1 MPWRTTGG
9 LIMSL
14 IPVVFVLSAF
24 AFWQKTLREPEYVGR
39 LYQREAQ
46 PIAGVLGERGEAF
59 QEDLEAAQGI
69 CDRWLAVRNQSAAGA
84 RFIGTCRQVLHLVV
98 LRLLFLWYVLPL
110 ALLAAFLGL
119 VEGLRLRARKKE
131 EFGYLSA
138 RKLHVAI
145 RLVLPLSLVA
155 VCAYLLM
162 PLPTSPGVV
171 MAAVPLVLGPVCLL
185 AAANLPEK
193 I

>member
-1 MPWRTTGG
+1 MPWRTTVG

-24 AFWQKTLREPEYVGR
+24 TLWQKTLREPEYVGR
-39 LYQREAQ
+39 LYQQETQQISGA
-46 PIAGVLGERGEAF
+46 LGERVESF
-59 QEDLEAAQGI
+59 NEDLDAARGI
-69 CDRWLAVRNQSAAGA
+69 CDSWLAVRGPSAAGA
-84 RFIGTCRQVLHLVV
+84 RFIGTCRQVLHLVT
-98 LRLLFLWYVLPL
+98 LRLLFLWYALPL

-162 PLPTSPGVV
+162 PLPTSPRMV
-171 MAAVPLVLGPVCLL
+171 MAAAPLVLGPVCLL
-185 AAANLPEK
+185 AGGNLPEK

>member
-1 MPWRTTGG
+1 MPWRTTVG

-46 PIAGVLGERGEAF
+46 QISQAVGERGESVRK
-59 QEDLEAAQGI
+59 DLDAAQRT
-69 CDRWLAVRNQSAAGA
+69 CDRWLAVREPSAAGA

-110 ALLAAFLGL
+110 ALLAALLGL

-155 VCAYLLM
+155 ACAYLLM
-162 PLPTSPGVV
+162 PVPTSPGAV
-171 MAAVPLVLGPVCLL
+171 MAAAPLVLGPVCLL